1 MTWAEICDDK
11 SLADLPYKIETDRW
25 GRIIMSPAKKWHGK
39 RQGRIARL
47 LDRLTRS
54 GEIMTEVGIET
65 PMGVKVPDVIWC
77 SDQFDKDHEADEY
90 ALLAAPEICVEVLS
104 ESNPAAEIEEK
115 RMLYFAH
122 GAKEVWICDM
132 AGGMTFF
139 IAPSECV
146 PQSRVFPGFPS
157 KV

>member
-1 MTWAEICDDK
+1 MTWAEICEDK

-39 RQGRIARL
+39 RQGRITRL
-47 LDRLTRS
+47 LDRLTKS

-65 PMGVKVPDVIWC
+65 SMGVKVPDVIWC
-77 SDQFDKDHEADEY
+77 SEQFDTEHEADEY
-90 ALLAAPEICVEVLS
+90 ALLAAPELCVEVLS
-104 ESNPAAEIEEK
+104 DSNPVTEIEEK

-132 AGGMTFF
+132 NGEMAFYVT
-139 IAPSECV
+139 PSERAA
-146 PQSRVFPGFPS
+146 QSALFPGFPA

>member
-11 SLADLPYKIETDRW
+11 SLADLPYKIETDQW

-47 LDRLTRS
+47 LDRITKA

-65 PMGVKVPDVIWC
+65 TLGVKVPDVVWC
-77 SDQFDKDHEADEY
+77 SDQFDRDHAQDEY
-90 ALLAAPEICVEVLS
+90 ALMAAPEVCIGVLS
-104 ESNPAAEIEEK
+104 DSNPVSEIDEK
-115 RMLYFAH
+115 TVLYFAH

-132 AGGMTFF
+132 DGKMKFF
-139 IAPSECV
+139 LSPKETAPASAL
-146 PQSRVFPGFPS
+146 FPIFPS
-157 KV
+157 QV